1 MEMLLTSE
9 NAIALATL
17 TLLEI
22 VLGMDNIVFIAILT
36 QKLPANQQAQARR
49 IGLIGAMGMRVG
61 LLLMIG
67 WVMGLTATI
76 FTMFDHAMSGRDLI
90 LLGGGAFL
98 VGKATW
104 EIHDNLEGERVV
116 GHATVARTLFA
127 VVIQI
132 MLLDV
137 VFSLDSVITAV
148 GMVKEL
154 AVMIAAIVLSVIV
167 MLIFAE
173 PVSRFIQE
181 HPTMKMLALSFLI
194 LIGVMLIAEGLG
206 QHVDKGYIYFAMA
219 FAIAVEIV
227 NMAVRK
233 RAPLRLKGAYVRRD
247 DHEADSIME

>member
-1 MEMLLTSE
+1 MLLTGE

-36 QKLPANQQAQARR
+36 QKLPAHRQAQARR
-49 IGLIGAMGMRVG
+49 IGLIGAMGMRIA

-67 WVMGLTATI
+67 WMMGLTATLVTI
-76 FTMFDHAMSGRDLI
+76 FEHPMSGRDFI
-90 LLGGGAFL
+90 LLGGGMFL

-104 EIHDNLEGERVV
+104 EIHDNLEGERIV
-116 GHATVARTLFA
+116 GHAKAAKSLFA

-132 MLLDV
+132 MLLDI

-148 GMVKEL
+148 GVAKEL
-154 AVMIAAIVLSVIV
+154 AVMIAAIVVSVVV

-173 PVSRFIQE
+173 PISRFIEE

-194 LIGVMLIAEGLG
+194 LIGVMLVAEGLG
-206 QHVDKGYIYFAMA
+206 QHVNKGYIYFAMA
-219 FAIAVEIV
+219 FAIAVEVV
-227 NMAVRK
+227 NMGVRK
-233 RAPLRLKGAYVRRD
+233 HAPLRLKGAYVRRD
-247 DHEADSIME
+247 DYGADSNME